1 MINITLNHVQ
11 TNVIQVAL
19 DHLREMH
26 SDLLGE
32 EYSQIEFHQQVID
45 TCDAIQLTLK

>member
-1 MINITLNHVQ
+1 MKNITLNLFQ
-11 TNVIQVAL
+11 INVIQVAL

-32 EYSQIEFHQQVID
+32 EVAQDKFHQQVID
-45 TCDAIQLTLK
+45 TCDAIQLNLK